1 MLHNFYIRQ
10 AIKITLQRKNIIFF
24 CLIICSLLF
33 SWGAKSDN
41 GSRAISPNPSGNIP
55 HIEESSPSADQADVS
70 SMDAIIKAIYDS
82 LSFHEKGEPNFN
94 RFRFLFNPK
103 APLIRITAEGV
114 NVWDVEGFASFFMGR
129 VQRGEVKSFY
139 EAEISRKTD
148 AFGSI
153 AQIFST
159 YKKAINTQNPESFV
173 RGINNIQLY
182 FDGQRWWISS
192 LLWEDERIDNPI
204 PQKYL
209 R

>member
-1 MLHNFYIRQ
+1 MLHNFHLRQ
-10 AIKITLQRKNIIFF
+10 AIRIIFQKK
-24 CLIICSLLF
+24 IVIAISLLTF
-33 SWGAKSDN
+33 MLLSSYGAKDS
-41 GSRAISPNPSGNIP
+41 GQTSAQTKNPSGNM
-55 HIEESSPSADQADVS
+55 ADVTS
-70 SMDAIIKAIYDS
+70 IEAAIKAIYDS
-82 LSFHEKGEPNFN
+82 ISFPEGKEPNFN

-139 EAEISRKTD
+139 EAEIFRKAD

-153 AQIFST
+153 AQVFST
-159 YKKAINTQNPESFV
+159 YKKAANTRNPESFV

-192 LLWEDERIDNPI
+192 LLWEDERKDNPI